1 MEIAGNLFGTVM
13 PKSMDQDTF
22 EAFLDSR
29 PGWIILTTI
38 GADGFPHSV
47 PLGYFR
53 DGDRIYCGVRDN
65 TRKLANIAHNPKV
78 SLVVES
84 GSTMADIKGAMV
96 QGEATV
102 HRDPGTVL
110 ALMRKGAQ
118 ARGVSEADLPTAST
132 PGAAF
137 IEVETVNRISW
148 DYGA

>member
-1 MEIAGNLFGTVM
+1 M
-13 PKSMDQDTF
+13 PKFMDVDTF
-22 EAFLDSR
+22 NAFLDSR
-29 PGWIILTTI
+29 PGWIILSSI

-53 DGDRIYCGVRDN
+53 DGDRIYCGVRDG
-65 TRKLANIAHNPKV
+65 TQKLRNIEANPKV

-96 QGEATV
+96 QGIATV
-102 HRDPGTVL
+102 HRDPDKVL
-110 ALMRKGAQ
+110 ALMRKGAG
-118 ARGVSEADLPTAST
+118 ARGVADADLPDQVT

>member
-1 MEIAGNLFGTVM
+1 M
-13 PKSMDQDTF
+13 PKSMDIDTF
-22 EAFLDSR
+22 NAFLDSR
-29 PGWIILTTI
+29 PGWIILSSI

-53 DGDRIYCGVRDN
+53 DGDYIYCGVRDN
-65 TRKLANIAHNPKV
+65 TRKLANIELNPKV

-84 GSTMADIKGAMV
+84 GATMADIKGAMV
-96 QGEATV
+96 QGTATV
-102 HRDPGTVL
+102 LRDADTVL

-118 ARGVSEADLPTAST
+118 ARGVAEADLPTTAT

-137 IEVETVNRISW
+137 IEIRTVNRISW